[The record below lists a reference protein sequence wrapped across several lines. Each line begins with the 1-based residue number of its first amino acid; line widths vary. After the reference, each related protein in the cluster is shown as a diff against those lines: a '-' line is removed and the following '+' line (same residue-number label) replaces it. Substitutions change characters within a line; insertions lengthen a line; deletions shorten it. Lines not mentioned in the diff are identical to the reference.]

1 MPDYKN
7 MFLTLYG
14 SLIKIQKEIEDAQSM
29 AEDIY
34 LYSTEKPARLKVVKK
49 KKDDKKEQE

>member
-1 MPDYKN
+1 MADYKN

-14 SLIKIQKEIEDAQSM
+14 SLIKIQKEIEEAQSM

-34 LYSTEKPARLKVVKK
+34 LYSTEKSPQLKVVKK
-49 KKDDKKEQE
+49 KKEEKKEQE

>member
-1 MPDYKN
+1 MADYKN

-49 KKDDKKEQE
+49 KKDDKKDQE

>member
-49 KKDDKKEQE
+49 KKDDKKDQE